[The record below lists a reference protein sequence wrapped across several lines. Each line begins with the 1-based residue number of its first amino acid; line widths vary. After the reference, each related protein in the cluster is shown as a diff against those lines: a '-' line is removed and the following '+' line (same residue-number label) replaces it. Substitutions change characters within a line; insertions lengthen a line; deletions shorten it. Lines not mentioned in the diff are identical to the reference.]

1 MEARGPLREYSGKRT
16 LQAAGTAS
24 AKVLWQEGRGGG
36 PDVILGLEEAAL
48 AEA

>member
-24 AKVLWQEGRGGG
+24 AKVLWQEGGGC